1 MITLETVTDIRQ
13 IAIEHRVFTLNEFR
27 DEATPSTLMSKLTCT
42 CGEKF
47 RSTGK
52 TTADSQRRVFK
63 IHAMHTAQAIT
74 QAMAEWEA
82 GEVTL

>member
-1 MITLETVTDIRQ
+1 MMDLEIAGDIRQ

-47 RSTGK
+47 RSTGP
-52 TTADSQRRVFK
+52 TTADAQRRVFK
-63 IHAMHTAQAIT
+63 VHAMHTAQAIT
-74 QAMAEWEA
+74 RLLDQCE
-82 GEVTL
+82 EVTL

>member
-1 MITLETVTDIRQ
+1 MMQLETVTDIRQ
-13 IAIEHRVFTLNEFR
+13 IALEHRVFTLNEFR

-47 RSTGK
+47 RSTAK
-52 TTADSQRRVFK
+52 TTADAQRRVFK
-63 IHAMHTAQAIT
+63 FHALHTAQAIT